1 MKLAILD
8 KTRSHR
14 SYVKW
19 WDEKDMSYAFQDKH
33 GDWWITRPDNMP
45 VKKTGPMFSKKRK
58 GESSITDGRFTFAIM
73 AGALGVSLALNV
85 IFLIWG
91 N

>member
-8 KTRSHR
+8 KSRPHG
-14 SYVKW
+14 SYRW
-19 WDEKDMSYAFQDKH
+19 WNKEELSYAFQDKH
-33 GDWWITRPDNMP
+33 GHWWITRSDKKSD
-45 VKKTGPMFSKKRK
+45 KKTGPMFSKKRK
-58 GESSITDGRFTFAIM
+58 GESSITDGRFALAVM

>member
-1 MKLAILD
+1 
-8 KTRSHR
+8 
-14 SYVKW
+14 
-19 WDEKDMSYAFQDKH
+19 MSYAFQDKH
-33 GDWWITRPDNMP
+33 GDWWITRPDGKSD
-45 VKKTGPMFSKKRK
+45 KKIKPTPKKRK
-58 GESSITDGRFTFAIM
+58 GESSITDGRFTLAIM

>member
-8 KTRSHR
+8 KSRPQGAYR
-14 SYVKW
+14 W
-19 WDEKDMSYAFQDKH
+19 WNEEELSYAFQDKH
-33 GDWWITRPDNMP
+33 GHWWITRSD
-45 VKKTGPMFSKKRK
+45 KKSDKKAGPMFAKKRK
-58 GESSITDGRFTFAIM
+58 GESSITDGRFALAVM

>member
-8 KTRSHR
+8 KSRPQR
-14 SYVKW
+14 SYRW
-19 WDEKDMSYAFQDKH
+19 WNEEELSYAFQDKH
-33 GDWWITRPDNMP
+33 GHWWITRSDKKSD
-45 VKKTGPMFSKKRK
+45 KKTGPMFSKKRK
-58 GESSITDGRFTFAIM
+58 GESSITDGRFALAVM